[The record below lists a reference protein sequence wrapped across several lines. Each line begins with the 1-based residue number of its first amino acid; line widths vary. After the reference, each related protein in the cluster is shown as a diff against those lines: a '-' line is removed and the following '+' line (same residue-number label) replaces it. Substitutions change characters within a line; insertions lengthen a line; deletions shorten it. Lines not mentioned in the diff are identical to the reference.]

1 MPNRI
6 LVFRTIAV
14 LVSAGAALLAGAG
27 ASGEPSP
34 PAAKEFSAVRGDRTS
49 GWLAQTR
56 SEVLARNGVVAA
68 SQPLAAQAGLQ
79 ILKAGGNAFDAAVAT
94 AAVLNLVEPASAG
107 VGGDLFVIAWVA
119 KEKKLIALNASGR
132 APAGATPE
140 HLAARGFKKR
150 MPLHGIDSATVPGAV
165 DGWDVLLKRAGTM
178 TFKETLEPAAVLAEQ
193 GFGVTERIRNDWI
206 YGATVLAKDPD
217 SVKTYLV
224 DGKPPNT
231 YDVFRNPDLAHTFRL
246 LQAQGRDVFYKG
258 EIAQAIVAKSH
269 ALGGTM
275 TLQDLMNTRATW
287 ETPLST
293 GYHGYDIYEM
303 PPSTQGFAVL
313 EMMNILEVC
322 APKLGMNLAAL
333 GPRSPD
339 YWHLL
344 VEAKKL
350 AYADL
355 YAYNA
360 DPAFA
365 AVPVARLISKSYAAE
380 LCGRID
386 PKKAGTPERRGDP
399 VGGTVYLATADRW
412 GNMVSFIYSIYD
424 SFGSGVTVPNYGFVL
439 NDRGALFSL
448 EPKSPN
454 LIAPGKRPFHT
465 LLPGFLMKDGQP
477 VMAFGLMGGS
487 QQAQGHAQVLIDMI
501 DLGVNPQA
509 ASDAAR
515 FTHSQAS
522 NTLSLESNLYNL
534 AGPRLKAMGH
544 KVESANGEDMGGFQA
559 IWYVPA
565 AVAPAGAAPPAAG
578 SAPPATA
585 TEQPIAGVYRA
596 ASDHRKDGEAVG
608 W

>member
-1 MPNRI
+1 
-6 LVFRTIAV
+6 
-14 LVSAGAALLAGAG
+14 
-27 ASGEPSP
+27 
-34 PAAKEFSAVRGDRTS
+34 
-49 GWLAQTR
+49 
-56 SEVLARNGVVAA
+56 
-68 SQPLAAQAGLQ
+68 LAAQAGLQ
-79 ILKAGGNAFDAAVAT
+79 ILKAGGNAFDAAVAS
-94 AAVLNLVEPASAG
+94 AAVLNLVEPVSAG
-107 VGGDLFVIAWVA
+107 VGGDVFVIAWVA

-150 MPLHGIDSATVPGAV
+150 MPLHGIDSVTVPGAV

-193 GFGVTERIRNDWI
+193 GFGITERIRNDWI

-224 DGKPPNT
+224 EGKPPNT
-231 YDVFRNPDLAHTFRL
+231 YEIFRNRDLARTFRL

-258 EIAQAIVAKSH
+258 EIAQAIVAKSR

-275 TLQDLMNTRATW
+275 TPEDLVNTRATW

-293 GYHGYDIYEM
+293 NYHGYDVFEM
-303 PPSTQGFAVL
+303 PPNTQGFAVL

-333 GPRSPD
+333 GPRSPE

-355 YAYNA
+355 YAFNA
-360 DPAFA
+360 DPGFA
-365 AVPVARLISKSYAAE
+365 SVPVERLTSKSYAAE

-386 PKKAGTPERRGDP
+386 PKKASTPESRGDP
-399 VGGTVYLATADRW
+399 VGGTVYLAVADRW

-424 SFGSGVTVPNYGFVL
+424 SFGAGITVPGYGFVL

-448 EPKSPN
+448 DPKSPN

-487 QQAQGHAQVLIDMI
+487 QQAQGHAQVLVDMI

-515 FTHSQAS
+515 FTHAQAA
-522 NTLSLESNLYNL
+522 NTLALESNLYTL
-534 AGPRLKAMGH
+534 VGARLQAMGH

-559 IWYVPA
+559 IWFLPSA
-565 AVAPAGAAPPAAG
+565 AAATTGAPPAA
-578 SAPPATA
+578 TA
-585 TEQPIAGVYRA
+585 AEQPIAGIYRA